1 MLDAAGLEKWIAENG
16 TGNKE
21 RKYINGID
29 YLFVTM
35 NDGWIAI
42 FEYSE
47 GYYIPKT
54 QAADEAND
62 RAPACSVQ
70 RDMKQRRGSPASF
83 FFFGLVS
90 KTNFIL

>member
-54 QAADEAND
+54 QAADEAHALSWCGMIERPRVPFNVIG
-62 RAPACSVQ
+62 S
-70 RDMKQRRGSPASF
+70 RGGDLPPLSF
-83 FFFGLVS
+83 FWPG
-90 KTNFIL
+90 

>member
-54 QAADEAND
+54 QAADEAHALRLVRND

-70 RDMKQRRGSPASF
+70 RDMKQRREIPASF
-83 FFFGLVS
+83 FFWPG
-90 KTNFIL
+90 

>member
-1 MLDAAGLEKWIAENG
+1 MLDAAGLEKWITENG

-54 QAADEAND
+54 QAADEAHALNWCGMIE
-62 RAPACSVQ
+62 RPRV
-70 RDMKQRRGSPASF
+70 PF
-83 FFFGLVS
+83 NV
-90 KTNFIL
+90 I

>member
-1 MLDAAGLEKWIAENG
+1 MSVNITGGVENAGCSRIGKWIAENG

-54 QAADEAND
+54 QAADEAHALSWCGMIERPRVPFN
-62 RAPACSVQ
+62 V
-70 RDMKQRRGSPASF
+70 
-83 FFFGLVS
+83 
-90 KTNFIL
+90 I

>member
-1 MLDAAGLEKWIAENG
+1 MNITGGVENAGCSRIGKVDCREWYG
-16 TGNKE
+16 QQE

-54 QAADEAND
+54 QAADEAHALSWCGMIERPRVPFN
-62 RAPACSVQ
+62 V
-70 RDMKQRRGSPASF
+70 
-83 FFFGLVS
+83 
-90 KTNFIL
+90 I

>member
-54 QAADEAND
+54 QAADEAHALSWCGMIERPHVPFN
-62 RAPACSVQ
+62 V
-70 RDMKQRRGSPASF
+70 
-83 FFFGLVS
+83 
-90 KTNFIL
+90 I

>member
-47 GYYIPKT
+47 
-54 QAADEAND
+54 
-62 RAPACSVQ
+62 

-83 FFFGLVS
+83 FFLAWLAN
-90 KTNFIL
+90 TNFIL